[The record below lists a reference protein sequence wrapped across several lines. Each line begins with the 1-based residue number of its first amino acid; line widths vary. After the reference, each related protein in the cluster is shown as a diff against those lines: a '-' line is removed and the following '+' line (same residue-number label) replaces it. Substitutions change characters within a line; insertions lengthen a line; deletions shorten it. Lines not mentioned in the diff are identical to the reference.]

1 MGPQAAKTPAR
12 LSSCG
17 AHEHN
22 ARTVGKT
29 SRALAPF
36 ASSLL
41 FVTWLAAPIAARA
54 DSPDPLPV
62 KQISVPAAAG
72 QDALRVDVTAK
83 EILARACTGSC
94 GPGGDA
100 TAIPDVPAEA
110 LASMAWMPE
119 VITLADGKHV
129 VRYDARVNYPDLS
142 SSTWSLLIAA
152 PLTSAKSA
160 APVVLWSGW
169 VNRKRGEEGEEA
181 INVVRVERLAKGSRV
196 VIGEQRADLTICG
209 RPAIVSARE
218 IDPATVSLAKS
229 SVTMIDSLSAEDRK
243 NAEKVIAVR
252 ETTAA
257 TPPVV
262 RLLRATAASSALEK
276 KIGTLTDGNVETGWT
291 EAKVGDGHGE
301 WIRMS
306 AASEVG
312 ISGIA
317 VQIRPTGP
325 EVADGAAPKTLY
337 FATDAK
343 IYEVQIPDSAW
354 GDKDARYEVKLPA
367 EVHTSC
373 LAVVLGDAHTPKGTT
388 NPRVTIAE
396 ITAHTPFDAMSYDA
410 LANALATGDE
420 KSRAAAA
427 MLEKGDGRAVTSVAA
442 AWEHFT
448 EPGRR
453 LAMEVVDAAACSDQA
468 PFYADRLAV
477 AKGKKMAGPTADPL
491 VVHARDRLRR
501 CGRASAPALAK
512 LLREAPDPIKVVAA
526 EELALVSPPDA
537 IGAILDVLP
546 KVPDAVRRDL
556 RGALARA
563 AGSPKAKGELSD
575 WMVPA
580 KLGTLG
586 DVAKVD
592 LLRAMGPALPGI
604 EGGKKALFG
613 LFTKDAPFRTRYLLL
628 APAAELAAKGD
639 AEAETFVRDALAK
652 DTDPHIRARAA
663 EVAAKVAK
671 LAPELVTAAA
681 DGEVRVREAAVRA
694 LTQSAGQGTA
704 LPVSAE
710 ATLVTR
716 LGTDE
721 WTFVRVGA
729 AEALSAMPKSDVAD
743 KALATALS
751 DRSTEVRGVVLD
763 GLGAHQAKAYAG
775 PVRARAEAQDEMVDV
790 RARAIFALGAMCDKG
805 SLDLLTRLAQ
815 GARSLTSDLDRR
827 LGAAALSALG
837 ELHPDDLDTRITLLT
852 AKDAPALVRE
862 MAKAALATK
871 SRCNPPKKS

>member
-1 MGPQAAKTPAR
+1 MLAPAR
-12 LSSCG
+12 APLRAPFAS
-17 AHEHN
+17 EHN
-22 ARTVGKT
+22 ARTVGNT
-29 SRALAPF
+29 SRALARI
-36 ASSLL
+36 AASLL
-41 FVTWLAAPIAARA
+41 FTTWLAAPARA
-54 DSPDPLPV
+54 RAEPPRILRIDA
-62 KQISVPAAAG
+62 PAAAG
-72 QDALRVDVTAK
+72 QDALRVEAKAK
-83 EILARACTGSC
+83 ELVARACPGAC
-94 GPGGDA
+94 APGGDA
-100 TAIPDVPAEA
+100 TVIPDVPAEV
-110 LASMAWMPE
+110 LASAGWTTPQ

-129 VRYDARVNYPDLS
+129 VRWDATVSGAYNA
-142 SSTWSLLIAA
+142 SSTWTVLLAA
-152 PLTSAKSA
+152 PLTSAKST

-169 VNRKRGEEGEEA
+169 VDRKKGLEGEEA
-181 INVVRVERLAKGSRV
+181 INVVRVEPLAKGARV

-218 IDPATVSLAKS
+218 IDPATVTLAKS
-229 SVTMIDSLSAEDRK
+229 SATMIDSIEAGDRK

-252 ETTAA
+252 ETSSAA
-257 TPPVV
+257 PPVV
-262 RLLRATAASSALEK
+262 RLLRATSASSALEK
-276 KIGTLTDGNVETGWT
+276 KIGTLTDGDAQTGWT
-291 EAKVGDGHGE
+291 EGKVGDGHGE
-301 WIRMS
+301 WVRMS

-312 ISGIA
+312 ITGIA
-317 VQIRPTGP
+317 VQIRPGGP
-325 EVADGAAPKTLY
+325 EVADGASPKTLY
-337 FATDAK
+337 FATDSK
-343 IYEVQIPDSAW
+343 LFEVQIPDSAW

-373 LAVVLGDAHTPKGTT
+373 LAVVLGDAHMSKGVP

-396 ITAHTPFDAMSYDA
+396 ITARTPLDAMSYDA
-410 LANALATGDE
+410 LATALAAGDE

-427 MLEKGDGRAVTSVAA
+427 MLGKGDGRAVASVAA
-442 AWEHFT
+442 AWDHFT
-448 EPGRR
+448 EAGRR

-491 VVHARDRLRR
+491 VIHARDRLRR
-501 CGRASAPALAK
+501 CGRASSPALSK
-512 LLREAPDPIKVVAA
+512 LLHDAPDPIKIVAA

-546 KVPDAVRRDL
+546 KVADPVRRDL
-556 RGALARA
+556 RAALARA
-563 AGSPKAKGELSD
+563 ANSPKSKGELAD

-580 KLGTLG
+580 KLSTLG

-592 LLRAMGPALPGI
+592 LLRAMGPALPDI

-613 LFTKDAPFRTRYLLL
+613 LATKEAPFRTRYLLL

-639 AEAETFVRDALAK
+639 VDAETFVRAALAK
-652 DTDPHIRARAA
+652 DADPHVRARAA

-681 DGEVRVREAAVRA
+681 DGEVRVREAAVHA
-694 LTQSAGQGTA
+694 LTQSAGQGVT
-704 LPVSAE
+704 LPANTES
-710 ATLVTR
+710 TLVTR

-721 WTFVRVGA
+721 WTFVRTGA

-743 KALATALS
+743 KALAAALADKS
-751 DRSTEVRGVVLD
+751 AEVRGVVLD

-775 PVRARAEAQDEMVDV
+775 PVRARAEAADELVDV
-790 RARAIFALGAMCDKG
+790 RARAILALGAMCDKG

-815 GARSLTSDLDRR
+815 GARSLTSDVDRR

-837 ELHPDDLDTRITLLT
+837 DIHPDDLDTRITLLS
-852 AKDAPALVRE
+852 AKDAPPLVRE
-862 MAKAALATK
+862 MAKAASAAK